1 MLNAFWTF
9 CIAYNHVNV
18 NIGLLYFKAESMPM
32 NYCLSYGR
40 ERKATTLKMMRMT
53 KKMMRMMMTM
63 VVRTMASDLASL
75 VHSLVAFTAL
85 VTALCKVV
93 STSCWSILWW
103 WGWHHLHS
111 FMIALYRVG
120 NWLPPRPVRNFLTLF
135 FLYSFK
141 AILCY
146 FMGLFLWVPSLIS
159 SLLRQKMVYELYMLH
174 FIITYVGSKS
184 WYLV

>member
-9 CIAYNHVNV
+9 CIAYNHLVNV
-18 NIGLLYFKAESMPM
+18 NTGLLHFKAESMPM

-40 ERKATTLKMMRMT
+40 ERKVTTLKMMRMT

-93 STSCWSILWW
+93 SSSCWSILWW
-103 WGWHHLHS
+103 WGWHYLHS
-111 FMIALYRVG
+111 FMIGLYRVG
-120 NWLPPRPVRNFLTLF
+120 NRLPPRPVRNFLTLF
-135 FLYSFK
+135 FLYFLRPYY
-141 AILCY
+141 AILWGY
-146 FMGLFLWVPSLIS
+146 FCGFPP
-159 SLLRQKMVYELYMLH
+159 
-174 FIITYVGSKS
+174 
-184 WYLV
+184 